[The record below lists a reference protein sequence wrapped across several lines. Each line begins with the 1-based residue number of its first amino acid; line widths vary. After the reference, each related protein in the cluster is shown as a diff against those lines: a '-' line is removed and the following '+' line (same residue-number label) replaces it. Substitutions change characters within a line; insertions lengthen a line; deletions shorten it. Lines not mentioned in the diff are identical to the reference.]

1 MCVAIDDSIV
11 TSEVDKYV
19 EVILGDGHARGQT
32 MVDTLGVLRK
42 LANTRVVLRAD
53 QAKFHAMLRHALRA

>member
-1 MCVAIDDSIV
+1 
-11 TSEVDKYV
+11 
-19 EVILGDGHARGQT
+19 

-42 LANTRVVLRAD
+42 SANTRVVLRAD